1 MTEPFSS
8 YSQLVLNTTQE
19 IDYIVDV
26 QQPSQEMALVAIHG
40 GAIEPLTGEIVTAVA
55 EDRYSRY
62 VFDGRR
68 ENEIEALRIP
78 LSRYDEI
85 RLKALL
91 QRSLA
96 AVVIDG
102 SPEKESVVHLGGGN
116 RPLLAHVRAAMEKL
130 GYAPERLTLPGASYT
145 PSRLYNWPQRGGVL
159 IELSRGL
166 RQSLLEGPLDAR
178 FRDAEARN
186 ERFQALVDAL
196 QGAIVAYV
204 AEALSDLD
212 STLQEFERAT
222 DSIPRSIRSS
232 YHHDH
237 E

>member
-1 MTEPFSS
+1 MSEPYSS

-40 GAIEPLTGEIVTAVA
+40 GAIEPLTGEIVRAVA
-55 EDRYSRY
+55 GERYSHY

-68 ENEIEALRIP
+68 DYEIEALRIP
-78 LSRYDEI
+78 LLRYDEM

-102 SPEKESVVHLGGGN
+102 SPEQESVVHLGGGN
-116 RPLLAHVRAAMEKL
+116 RPLLAHVRAALEDL
-130 GYAPERLTLPGASYT
+130 GWAPERLTLPGASYT
-145 PSRLYNWPQRGGVL
+145 PGRLYNWPKHGGVL

-166 RQSLLEGPLDAR
+166 RQSLLKGPLDER
-178 FRDAEARN
+178 FRDATARN
-186 ERFQALVDAL
+186 ERFQALEDAL
-196 QGAIVAYV
+196 QGAIAAYI
-204 AEALSDLD
+204 AEALGDLD
-212 STLQEFERAT
+212 STLEEFERAT

-232 YHHDH
+232 RHHDH
-237 E
+237 A